1 MQTIPPEVGTNMTEL
16 KEIFFDMMDKFERT
30 KSGKSEDIE
39 ELEMLAAEVGTNV
52 DLMNDLIHK
61 INGEDAPQLGNLI
74 ETLYDVKTNFSML
87 MH

>member
-1 MQTIPPEVGTNMTEL
+1 
-16 KEIFFDMMDKFERT
+16 MMDKFERT

-39 ELEMLAAEVGTNV
+39 ELEMLAAEVGNNV

-61 INGEDAPQLGNLI
+61 INREDAPQLGNLI

>member
-39 ELEMLAAEVGTNV
+39 ELEMLAAEVGNNV

-61 INGEDAPQLGNLI
+61 INREDAPQLGNLI